1 MESFSLVVAS
11 FSTFRFS
18 LRLLQE
24 FGRCSV
30 FPLWSYCVYIFA
42 ENSFIFSVRLSKLF
56 GNLTG
61 GSRKLEVIFD
71 NFPGGAYG
79 FELMATFCYNNG
91 TIEIT
96 PSNIV
101 LLNHAAHYME
111 MDSNSSAKLNLVDQT
126 EKFLQGINYW
136 TWSELLQ
143 ALKLCQDL
151 LPTTNSSFLLDKVL
165 DCLVGRIT
173 LPAMA
178 SPFTCSSNISSFQL
192 SCDTRSTCSVRNNW
206 SLTTW
211 WFEDLLVLNVL
222 SFDKVI
228 RMMMSQKLDHA
239 TIFRFIVFRLKSR
252 YFSVTASEKCKIT
265 EVAINLL
272 SLLDRSSLSCRGL
285 FDILLA
291 VSRLKN
297 ISKFYALKLEHVV
310 GSMLDQATLDHL
322 LVPSPHKNHHVYDVN
337 LVLRLLKAF
346 ILEGSTMSRNQ
357 LRKVAGLTD
366 SYLIEVAPDIRLK
379 PSKFAALIMVLPD
392 PARESS
398 DRLYQAIDMYL
409 QVHVQLCEEVKMRL
423 CSFVNHDKLSAE
435 AFKHLAQNSN
445 FPARSTLKSFI
456 SQKSKLI
463 SLIHNHLS
471 HAKVSSQ
478 SRFHSNAKEEQEEF
492 DQILI
497 YARKNGH
504 SKEIDNLETELQ
516 GMQKKVTELEK
527 VCTMMHSEISGA
539 TKSRLH
545 GPGKAR
551 TLPKLCS

>member
-1 MESFSLVVAS
+1 MCKFLQKTLSSFSD
-11 FSTFRFS
+11 
-18 LRLLQE
+18 
-24 FGRCSV
+24 
-30 FPLWSYCVYIFA
+30 
-42 ENSFIFSVRLSKLF
+42 RLSKLF
-56 GNLTG
+56 GDLTD
-61 GSRKLEVIFD
+61 GSRKLKVIFD

-79 FELMATFCYNNG
+79 FELMARFCYNNG

-111 MDSNSSAKLNLVDQT
+111 MGSNSSAKLNLVDQT
-126 EKFLQGINYW
+126 EKFLEGINYW

-151 LPTTNSSFLLDKVL
+151 LPTINSSFLLDKVL
-165 DCLVGRIT
+165 DCLVRLT
-173 LPAMA
+173 LPTMA
-178 SPFTCSSNISSFQL
+178 SPFTCSSNNSSFQF
-192 SCDTRSTCSVRNNW
+192 SCDTSSTCSMRNNW
-206 SLTTW
+206 SQTTW
-211 WFEDLLVLNVL
+211 RFEDLLVLNVN

-239 TIFRFIVFRLKSR
+239 TIFKFIVFRLKSR
-252 YFSVTASEKCKIT
+252 YFSVTESEKCKIT
-265 EVAINLL
+265 ELAINLL

-297 ISKFYALKLEHVV
+297 ISNFYALKLERLV

-322 LVPSPHKNHHVYDVN
+322 LVPSPHRNHHVYDVN
-337 LVLRLLKAF
+337 LVLRLFKAF
-346 ILEGSTMSRNQ
+346 FLEGSTMSQNQ
-357 LRKVAGLTD
+357 RRKVASLMD
-366 SYLIEVAPDIRLK
+366 SYLIEVAPDILLK

-392 PARESS
+392 SAREFS

-435 AFKHLAQNSN
+435 ASKHLAQNSN
-445 FPARSTLKSFI
+445 FPPRSTLKSFI
-456 SQKSKLI
+456 TQKSKLN

-471 HAKVSSQ
+471 HFKVSSQ
-478 SRFHSNAKEEQEEF
+478 SKFHSNAMEEQEGF
-492 DQILI
+492 DQILN
-497 YARKNGH
+497 YARKHGH
-504 SKEIDNLETELQ
+504 SKEIDNLETRLQ

-527 VCTMMHSEISGA
+527 VCTMMHSEMSSV

-551 TLPKLCS
+551 SLPKLCS

>member
-1 MESFSLVVAS
+1 
-11 FSTFRFS
+11 
-18 LRLLQE
+18 
-24 FGRCSV
+24 
-30 FPLWSYCVYIFA
+30 
-42 ENSFIFSVRLSKLF
+42 
-56 GNLTG
+56 
-61 GSRKLEVIFD
+61 
-71 NFPGGAYG
+71 
-79 FELMATFCYNNG
+79 MARFCYNNG

-111 MDSNSSAKLNLVDQT
+111 MGSNSSAKLNLVDQT
-126 EKFLQGINYW
+126 EKFLEGINYW
-136 TWSELLQ
+136 TWSDLLQ

-151 LPTTNSSFLLDKVL
+151 LPTINSSFLLDKVL
-165 DCLVGRIT
+165 DCLVGRLT
-173 LPAMA
+173 LPTMA
-178 SPFTCSSNISSFQL
+178 SPFTCSSNNSSFQF
-192 SCDTRSTCSVRNNW
+192 SCDTSSTCSMRNNW
-206 SLTTW
+206 SQTTW
-211 WFEDLLVLNVL
+211 WFEDLLVLNVN

-239 TIFRFIVFRLKSR
+239 AIFKFIVFRLKSR

-297 ISKFYALKLEHVV
+297 ISKFYALKLEHLV

-322 LVPSPHKNHHVYDVN
+322 LVPSPHRNHHVYDVN

-346 ILEGSTMSRNQ
+346 FLEGSTMSRNQ
-357 LRKVAGLTD
+357 LKKVASLMD
-366 SYLIEVAPDIRLK
+366 SYLIEVAPDILLK

-392 PARESS
+392 SAREFS
-398 DRLYQAIDMYL
+398 DRLYHAIDMYL

-435 AFKHLAQNSN
+435 ASKHLARNSN
-445 FPARSTLKSFI
+445 FPTRSTIKSFI
-456 SQKSKLI
+456 TQKSKLNC
-463 SLIHNHLS
+463 LIHNRLS
-471 HAKVSSQ
+471 HFEVSSQ
-478 SRFHSNAKEEQEEF
+478 LKFHSNAMEEQEGF

-497 YARKNGH
+497 YARKHGH
-504 SKEIDNLETELQ
+504 SKEIDNLETRLQ

-527 VCTMMHSEISGA
+527 VCTMMHSEMSSV

-551 TLPKLCS
+551 SLPKLCS

>member
-1 MESFSLVVAS
+1 MRRVRLGEEEATLGFEHLRVFGHPHQSCMPPEKLRYCQVPITGPIYLLLDAMKVA
-11 FSTFRFS
+11 FYEY
-18 LRLLQE
+18 E
-24 FGRCSV
+24 FDAQKILS
-30 FPLWSYCVYIFA
+30 S
-42 ENSFIFSVRLSKLF
+42 FSVRLGKIF
-56 GNLTG
+56 GNFTA
-61 GSRKLEVIFD
+61 GSRKLKVIFD

-79 FELMATFCYNNG
+79 FELVAMFCYNNG

-96 PSNIV
+96 PFNIV

-126 EKFLQGINYW
+126 EKFLEGI
-136 TWSELLQ
+136 SLHH
-143 ALKLCQDL
+143 
-151 LPTTNSSFLLDKVL
+151 TTNSSFLLDKVL
-165 DCLVGRIT
+165 DCLAGRIT

-178 SPFTCSSNISSFQL
+178 SPFTCSSNISSYQF
-192 SCDTRSTCSVRNNW
+192 SCDTRSTCSMRNNW

-211 WFEDLLVLNVL
+211 WFEDLLVLNIL

-252 YFSVTASEKCKIT
+252 HFSVTASEKCKIT
-265 EVAINLL
+265 EVAIDLL

-285 FDILLA
+285 FDILVA
-291 VSRLKN
+291 VS
-297 ISKFYALKLEHVV
+297 SFEA
-310 GSMLDQATLDHL
+310 
-322 LVPSPHKNHHVYDVN
+322 
-337 LVLRLLKAF
+337 LKAF

-357 LRKVAGLTD
+357 CRKVASLTD
-366 SYLIEVAPDIRLK
+366 SYLMEVAPDIRLK
-379 PSKFAALIMVLPD
+379 PSKFAALIMILPD

-423 CSFVNHDKLSAE
+423 RSFVNHDKLSAE
-435 AFKHLAQNSN
+435 AFRHLAQNSN
-445 FPARSTLKSFI
+445 FPTRSTLKSFI
-456 SQKSKLI
+456 TQKSKLN

-471 HAKVSSQ
+471 HVKLSSQ

-497 YARKNGH
+497 YATKHGH

-527 VCTMMHSEISGA
+527 VCTMMHSEISSV
-539 TKSRLH
+539 TKSRFH